1 MGALQNREVV
11 SREGGD
17 GRGGRAVGRGSDRIE
32 GAKQLFGHEWSEPSH
47 LGLESMKRSTTS

>member
-1 MGALQNREVV
+1 M

-17 GRGGRAVGRGSDRIE
+17 GQGGGAVGRGSDRIE
-32 GAKQLFGHEWSEPSH
+32 GAKQLLGHAGSDPSY